1 MRKLIIMLVVV
12 LFGFGCSV
20 RQTGFTVISTKNVE
34 LSSVDL
40 KEIPLSGNPKLED
53 AVDMCLKDGDGDFII
68 NPIITSRGWSLL
80 LFSYGSWHI
89 RGDVGNS
96 LVGKLPEQRMPP
108 SDQYTDTTIKTV
120 HRKIKALLGKK
131 TNKAFFMNRVLMAN
145 YVGK

>member
-1 MRKLIIMLVVV
+1 MRKLIIILVVV

-34 LSSVDL
+34 LSRVDL
-40 KEIPLSGNPKLED
+40 KETRLVRNRTGRDSRLWLLFIPLSGNPKLED

-96 LVGKLPEQRMPP
+96 LAGKLPEQRMPP
-108 SDQYTDTTIKTV
+108 SDQ
-120 HRKIKALLGKK
+120 
-131 TNKAFFMNRVLMAN
+131 
-145 YVGK
+145 

>member
-1 MRKLIIMLVVV
+1 MRKLIIILVVV

-34 LSSVDL
+34 LSRVDL
-40 KEIPLSGNPKLED
+40 KETRLVRNRTGRDSRLWLLFIPLSGNPKLED

-108 SDQYTDTTIKTV
+108 SDQ
-120 HRKIKALLGKK
+120 
-131 TNKAFFMNRVLMAN
+131 
-145 YVGK
+145 